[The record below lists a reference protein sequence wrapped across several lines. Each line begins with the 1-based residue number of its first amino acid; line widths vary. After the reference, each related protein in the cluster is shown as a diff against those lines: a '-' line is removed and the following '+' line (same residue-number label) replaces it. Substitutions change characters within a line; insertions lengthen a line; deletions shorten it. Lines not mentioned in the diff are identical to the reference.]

1 MKLHQLAVAT
11 MIASASMAAHAEFTV
26 SPMIGYTFYDR
37 EQNIEDDISGS
48 IALGYRVTPNV
59 GVELRYG
66 QGRTETD
73 IGNNKVRS
81 QVGTLDAYYRFN
93 VDGALQPYVL
103 VGGGQN
109 HLKTYGPLGSDSAR
123 RSVANVALGS
133 FYQLSDNLA
142 LRGEARVIEN
152 LQDNLHD
159 TVVSLG
165 VTYGFGAQKAAVVAP
180 VVIAAP
186 APAPAPVKPAP
197 KVLTET
203 VTRDLRVLFDTNKS
217 VVKAEYKGEIAEV
230 AKLMQEYPT
239 AKVEIQGHT
248 DSTGSDR
255 INNPL
260 SQARAD
266 AVAAVLIG
274 EFGIDRDRITAK
286 GYGSSQP
293 VADNATVEGRAKNR
307 RTVAQAEAEV
317 KVTVKQ

>member
-37 EQNIEDDISGS
+37 EQGIEDDISGS

-66 QGRTETD
+66 QGRTEID
-73 IGNNKVRS
+73 GVASKVRS

-93 VDGALQPYVL
+93 VDGKLQPYVL

-109 HLKTYGPLGSDSAR
+109 HLKGYVGGGSASAR

-180 VVIAAP
+180 AVIAAP
-186 APAPAPVKPAP
+186 APAPAPVAAP

-203 VTRDLRVLFDTNKS
+203 VSRDLQVLFDTNKA
-217 VVKAEYKGEIAEV
+217 VIKAEHKAEIAEV
-230 AKLMQEYPT
+230 AKLLNEYPT

-248 DSTGSDR
+248 DSTGPDR

-266 AVAAVLIG
+266 AVAAVLVN
-274 EFGIDRDRITAK
+274 EFGIAADRITSK

-293 VADNATVEGRAKNR
+293 VADNATAEGRAKNR
-307 RTVAQAEAEV
+307 RTVAHAEAEV
-317 KVTVKQ
+317 KVTVK

>member
-66 QGRTETD
+66 QGRTETEVGG
-73 IGNNKVRS
+73 IKTRS

-93 VDGALQPYVL
+93 ADGKLQPYVL

-109 HLKTYGPLGSDSAR
+109 HLKVYDGRGSDR

-180 VVIAAP
+180 AVVPAP
-186 APAPAPVKPAP
+186 APAPAKPAP

-266 AVAAVLIG
+266 AVAAVLVN
-274 EFGIDRDRITAK
+274 EYGISADRITAK

>member
-37 EQNIEDDISGS
+37 EIGVEDDISGS

-66 QGRTETD
+66 KSRTETEA
-73 IGNNKVRS
+73 GGFKARS

-109 HLKTYGPLGSDSAR
+109 HLKAYDGSGSGSAR

-180 VVIAAP
+180 AVVPAP
-186 APAPAPVKPAP
+186 APAPAKPAP

-217 VVKAEYKGEIAEV
+217 DVKAEYKGEIAEV
-230 AKLMQEYPT
+230 AKLMKEYPT

-266 AVAAVLIG
+266 AVAAVLVN
-274 EFGIDRDRITAK
+274 EFGIAADRITAK

-293 VADNATVEGRAKNR
+293 VADNATAEGRAKNR

-317 KVTVKQ
+317 KVTVQQ

>member
-37 EQNIEDDISGS
+37 EDNVRDDMSGS

-66 QGRTETD
+66 QGRSKDDATKTEKTR
-73 IGNNKVRS
+73 N

-93 VDGALQPYVL
+93 ADGALQPYVL
-103 VGGGQN
+103 VGGGQT
-109 HLKTYGPLGSDSAR
+109 HLKVYDGVTNESR
-123 RSVANVALGS
+123 RSTVANAALGA
-133 FYQLSDNLA
+133 FYQLSDSLA

-152 LQDNLHD
+152 LQQNLHD

-180 VVIAAP
+180 AVIAAP
-186 APAPAPVKPAP
+186 APAPAKPAP

-217 VVKAEYKGEIAEV
+217 IVKPEFKGEIAEV

-266 AVAAVLIG
+266 AVAAVLIS

-293 VADNATVEGRAKNR
+293 VADNATAEGRAKNR

>member
-37 EQNIEDDISGS
+37 EIGVEDDISGS

-66 QGRTETD
+66 QGRTETEA
-73 IGNNKVRS
+73 GGFKARS

-109 HLKTYGPLGSDSAR
+109 HLKAYDGSGSAR

-180 VVIAAP
+180 AVVPAP
-186 APAPAPVKPAP
+186 APAPAKPAP

-230 AKLMQEYPT
+230 AKLMKEYPT

-266 AVAAVLIG
+266 AVAAVLVN
-274 EFGIDRDRITAK
+274 EYGISADRITAK

-293 VADNATVEGRAKNR
+293 VADNATAEGRAKNR